1 MAELSTARPAPLPG
15 FDSRNPTRDDFQ
27 FVAARVSGLIEA
39 AALLLNEGGECAA
52 AAWPVLGA
60 AGDLARN
67 LSDALDSIYV
77 TEGSD
82 LK

>member
-1 MAELSTARPAPLPG
+1 MAELSTARTAPLPG
-15 FDSRNPTRDDFQ
+15 FDTLAPSRQDFQ
-27 FVAARVSGLIEA
+27 DAAGRVSGLIEA
-39 AALLLNEGGECAA
+39 ARLLLNEGGEHAA

-67 LSDALDSIYV
+67 LCDALDSIHV
-77 TEGSD
+77 VEGSD